1 MAGDVLPFLIPILAL
16 MIPIVVILTRH
27 QQKMAEIMRSDSMRQ
42 NTVNPEMELLRQEM
56 RMLRETVNQQTI
68 QMDNMLSARKAPAD
82 DVRVNLGG

>member
-1 MAGDVLPFLIPILAL
+1 MEDVLPFLIPILAL

-27 QQKMAEIMRSDSMRQ
+27 QQKMAEILRSDATRP
-42 NTVNPEMELLRQEM
+42 TVVNPEMELLRQEM

-68 QMDNMLSARKAPAD
+68 QMDNMLNARKAPPAD